1 MTNAVE
7 WAKAA
12 VIPLAFVFVG
22 ILVGFIVEKAVLSR
36 LQKISR
42 KTERRGIDIIISSL
56 RGVVIVWFA
65 IGGLYG
71 ATFNLPAGHDLIV
84 ILWKILMVAA
94 ILSATVFLSRMAV
107 GFVQNYCQSTDG
119 VLPSTIFSN
128 ITRIVVYIIGILM
141 VLQSLGISITPI
153 LTALGVGGLAVALAL
168 QDTLSNLFSG
178 IHILLSKQV
187 RRGDYIRLSPTEE
200 GYVTDITWRNT
211 TILAMSNNT
220 IIVPNSKLAAA
231 IITNF
236 DLPEGTLSLL
246 VQVGVSYDSDLER
259 VERIAIEVGREIMT
273 EFPGGVPEFEP
284 AVRYHTFGDSSIIF
298 NVDLR
303 AKAFADQY
311 LIRHEY
317 IKRLKKR
324 FDSEEIEIPFPIRTV
339 FIKGDRLS
347 AM

>member
-1 MTNAVE
+1 
-7 WAKAA
+7 
-12 VIPLAFVFVG
+12 
-22 ILVGFIVEKAVLSR
+22 
-36 LQKISR
+36 
-42 KTERRGIDIIISSL
+42 L

-71 ATFNLPAGHDLIV
+71 ATFYLPAGHDLLV
-84 ILWKILMVAA
+84 VLWKILMVAA
-94 ILSATVFLSRMAV
+94 ILSATVLLSRVAV
-107 GFVQNYCQSTDG
+107 GFVQNYCQRTEG

-128 ITRIVVYIIGILM
+128 ITRIAVYIIGIL
-141 VLQSLGISITPI
+141 VALQSLGISITPI

-187 RRGDYIRLSPTEE
+187 RRGDYIRLSATEE

-211 TILAMSNNT
+211 TILAMSNNM
-220 IIVPNSKLAAA
+220 IIVPNSKLATA

-236 DLPEGTLSLL
+236 NLPEGDLSLL

-259 VERIAIEVGREIMT
+259 VERIAIEVGRGIMA
-273 EFPGGVPEFEP
+273 ELPGGVPEFEP
-284 AVRYHTFGDSSIIF
+284 AVRYHTLGDSSINF
-298 NVDLR
+298 NVVLR

-324 FDSEEIEIPFPIRTV
+324 FDSEGIEIPFPIRTV
-339 FIKGDRLS
+339 YLKGGS
-347 AM
+347 INAM